1 MSESWRRSNF
11 SPRCRSKRSSKL
23 LSGNRDRRGRG
34 RGGARGHSPL
44 SRCSRLRQR
53 QISTRFVRS
62 FGGDSE
68 KCVRGQKNGGALCQ
82 MRRKEGRASEFCI
95 LRCGDQVA
103 WRPSASA
110 IVLVVAHEKS
120 VAVSRRYKWAR
131 DGSLD
136 NRKSETDAHPL
147 GLFVNSHFGGRGC
160 SVISPF
166 PVRFRTHPSFY
177 SAQLKGED

>member
-95 LRCGDQVA
+95 LRCVGDRVA
-103 WRPSASA
+103 WRPSS
-110 IVLVVAHEKS
+110 IVLAGEKEAWRTRNRSRCRGVANG
-120 VAVSRRYKWAR
+120 RRMDPWII
-131 DGSLD
+131 
-136 NRKSETDAHPL
+136 
-147 GLFVNSHFGGRGC
+147 GRAKLTL
-160 SVISPF
+160 I
-166 PVRFRTHPSFY
+166 PSGH
-177 SAQLKGED
+177 S